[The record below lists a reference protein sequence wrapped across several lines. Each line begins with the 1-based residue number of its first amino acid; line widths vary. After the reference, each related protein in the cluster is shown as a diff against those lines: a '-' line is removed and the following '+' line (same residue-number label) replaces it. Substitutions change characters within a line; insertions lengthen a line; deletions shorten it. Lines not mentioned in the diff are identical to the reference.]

1 MLPATQ
7 QILGYS
13 YSYSLVALSFLIAAM
28 ASYAAFNLAD
38 RIAIYRDRKR
48 HHAWLAGGASAMGIG
63 IWSMHYTGMLAFNLP
78 VVVTYHLPTV
88 ALSLLA
94 AVSGSAVA
102 LTIVSRDQLPRGSL
116 VLGSLAMGGGICAM
130 HYIGMAAMRG
140 PMMLHYSPGLV
151 ALSLVVA
158 VLLSCLALWLMFY
171 FRQANTPSRQANTP
185 SRSMLK
191 LTAAVVMGSAIACM
205 HYTAMSAASF

>member
-1 MLPATQ
+1 MLPATH

-13 YSYSLVALSFLIAAM
+13 YSYHLVALSFLIAAM
-28 ASYAAFNLAD
+28 ASYAAFNLAG

-48 HHAWLAGGASAMGIG
+48 LGWLAGGASAMGIG

-140 PMMLHYSPGLV
+140 PMMSHYSPGLV

-158 VLLSCLALWLMFY
+158 VLLSCLAL
-171 FRQANTPSRQANTP
+171 
-185 SRSMLK
+185 
-191 LTAAVVMGSAIACM
+191 
-205 HYTAMSAASF
+205 

>member
-63 IWSMHYTGMLAFNLP
+63 IWSMHYTGMLAFSLP
-78 VVVTYHLPTV
+78 VAVTYHVPTV
-88 ALSLLA
+88 ALSLVA
-94 AVSGSAVA
+94 AVVGSAVA
-102 LTIVSRDQLPRGSL
+102 LIIVSAARLSRRPL
-116 VLGSLAMGGGICAM
+116 ILGSLAMGGAIGAM

-140 PMMLHYSPGLV
+140 EMECHYSAGLV
-151 ALSLVVA
+151 VLSLVVA
-158 VLLSCLALWLMFY
+158 VTLSGLALWLMFY
-171 FRQANTPSRQANTP
+171 VRQAD
-185 SRSMLK
+185 
-191 LTAAVVMGSAIACM
+191 
-205 HYTAMSAASF
+205 

>member
-1 MLPATQ
+1 MLPASSQ
-7 QILGYS
+7 ALPYS
-13 YSYSLVALSFLIAAM
+13 YSYSLVALSFLIAGT

-38 RIAIYRDRKR
+38 RIAMYRDRKG
-48 HHAWLAGGASAMGIG
+48 HVWLAGGATAMGIG
-63 IWSMHYTGMLAFNLP
+63 IWSMHYSGMLALSLP

-102 LTIVSRDQLPRGSL
+102 LTIVSRDQLSRGSL
-116 VLGSLAMGGGICAM
+116 VLGSLAMGGAICAM

-140 PMMLHYSPGLV
+140 PMCHYSPGLV
-151 ALSLVVA
+151 ALSVVVA

-171 FRQANTPSRQANTP
+171 FRQANTPSGTL
-185 SRSMLK
+185 LK
-191 LTAAVVMGSAIACM
+191 VTAAIVMGSAIACM
-205 HYTAMSAASF
+205 H